1 MDKREW
7 TDGITHTAKSFKNWD
22 SCMADKPCK
31 IIAIVG
37 IVLASILGIW
47 LVGSLLTCLRQGFSG
62 IGGFI
67 CWCCHSGNSG
77 SGSGGSQPGQQY
89 AAQPAVNHHYGYG
102 GQPPNVVYQPVE
114 PAGYYQRAGAKYQ
127 GQEPQYYSEASA
139 SAHRSSVFELEQ
151 DFDLEAQKQKSRG
164 YFH

>member
-77 SGSGGSQPGQQY
+77 SGSGSSQPGQQY
-89 AAQPAVNHHYGYG
+89 AA
-102 GQPPNVVYQPVE
+102 QPPNVVYQPVE
-114 PAGYYQRAGAKYQ
+114 PAGYYQRAASTAKHQ
-127 GQEPQYYSEASA
+127 GEEPQYYSEASA